1 MPVVE
6 MKKVSKSQSG
16 RNREMDKI
24 KRNLSPYCCLCG
36 RPAVD
41 PAHLLP
47 RSTFPEYYT
56 EEWNVVP
63 MCREHHNLYD
73 DNIEFRR
80 NCTDLVNIVRS
91 HDECA
96 ANRHFKL

>member
-80 NCTDLVNIVRS
+80 NCTELLNIVRS

-96 ANRHFKL
+96 ANRYFKL

>member
-1 MPVVE
+1 
-6 MKKVSKSQSG
+6 MKKVSKSQAK
-16 RNREMDKI
+16 RNREMNKI

-36 RPAVD
+36 CIAVD

-47 RSTFPEYYT
+47 RSLYPEYYT

-63 MCREHHNLYD
+63 MCRYHHRMYD
-73 DNIEFRR
+73 NNRDFRR
-80 NCTDLVNIVRS
+80 NCTELVEIVRS

-96 ANRHFKL
+96 ANRYFGL